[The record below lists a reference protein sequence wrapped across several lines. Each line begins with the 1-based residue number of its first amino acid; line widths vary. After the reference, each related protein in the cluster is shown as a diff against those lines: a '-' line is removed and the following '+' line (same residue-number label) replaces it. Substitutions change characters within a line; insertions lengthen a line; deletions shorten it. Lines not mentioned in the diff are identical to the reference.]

1 MSNSKQSVVI
11 VVPIYST
18 ELLWHEKISLERLY
32 VVLPHYPIVFA
43 APEGLELPDWL
54 RHGNEVAGFPG
65 EFFTS
70 VAAYSRLLLSQ
81 QFYARF
87 RDFEYMLIYQL
98 DAFVFVDLLQEFC
111 SLGYDYIGGPWQ
123 LQNSLQQVRPGKYKI
138 YHVGNGGFSLRR
150 IEACCRLLAKCQG
163 NPRYDGWGEDTFWGI
178 AGHEDSEFR
187 LAPLRIAYAFSID
200 TLAERCYRKNGSQL
214 PFGCHGW
221 PRFSRDFYLRA
232 MAACDIDLSAHYG
245 EMQAQDRADEVL
257 YWQQQTVK
265 RLLLHV
271 AKDWP
276 VSGVLPADLDRET
289 VQCWVVG
296 TDSLSLY
303 DKLRQEWGEEALKG
317 VLYDYGDGAR
327 FLREFRHSC
336 MTSRR
341 AEDNLL
347 ISWRSEEI
355 VASCKTVELIY
366 GRDYVSFYHCF
377 KENQGRILRTIM
389 SGGC

>member
-1 MSNSKQSVVI
+1 MQKVVI
-11 VVPIYST
+11 VVPVYRT
-18 ELLWHEKISLERLY
+18 ELTWYEKISLARLY
-32 VVLPHYPIVFA
+32 AVLPYYNIVFVS
-43 APEGLELPDWL
+43 PEGLALPE
-54 RHGNEVAGFPG
+54 EVRQGRPVMAFPG

-87 RDFEYMLIYQL
+87 REFEYMLIYQL

-178 AGHEDSEFR
+178 AGREDRDFR
-187 LAPLRIAYAFSID
+187 LAPLRLAYAFSID
-200 TLAERCYRKNGSQL
+200 TLAERCYRKNGNQL

-221 PRFSRDFYLRA
+221 PRFSRDFYLQA
-232 MAACDIDLSAHYG
+232 MAACGLDLSAHYDD
-245 EMQAQDRADEVL
+245 MQEYDKDDEVL

-271 AKDWP
+271 AKGWA
-276 VSGVLPADLDRET
+276 VSDCLPEALYAET
-289 VQCWVVG
+289 VKCWVVG
-296 TDSLSLY
+296 KDSLSLC
-303 DKLRQEWGEEALKG
+303 DKLRKECGENTFKN
-317 VLYDYGDGAR
+317 VFYDYEDGAG
-327 FLREFRHSC
+327 FLRDFRRNC
-336 MTSRR
+336 R
-341 AEDNLL
+341 AGIRVEDNLL
-347 ISWRSEEI
+347 VSWRSEEI
-355 VASCKTVELIY
+355 AASCKSVGLIY

-377 KENQGRILRTIM
+377 KEAQCRILQKIM
-389 SGGC
+389 FGGRN

>member
-11 VVPIYST
+11 VVPIYRT
-18 ELLWHEKISLERLY
+18 ELLWYEKISLERLY
-32 VVLPHYPIVFA
+32 AVLPHYTIVFA
-43 APEGLELPDWL
+43 APEGMEIPDWL
-54 RHGNEVAGFPG
+54 RRGNEVAGFPG

-70 VAAYSRLLLSQ
+70 VAAYSRLLLSP

-123 LQNSLQQVRPGKYKI
+123 LQNSLQKVRPGKYKI

-163 NPRYDGWGEDTFWGI
+163 NPRYAGWGEDTFWGI
-178 AGHEDSEFR
+178 AGHEDRDFR

-232 MAACDIDLSAHYG
+232 MAACGIDLSARYG
-245 EMQAQDRADEVL
+245 EMQEQDREDEQL
-257 YWQQQTVK
+257 YWRQQIVK
-265 RLLLHV
+265 RLLLHL

-276 VSGVLPADLDRET
+276 VSGCLPVDLDTEAVR
-289 VQCWVVG
+289 CWVVG
-296 TDSLSLY
+296 KDSLSLY
-303 DKLRQEWGEEALKG
+303 DKVRQELGEKALEG
-317 VLYDYGDGAR
+317 VLYDYGDGAG
-327 FLREFRHSC
+327 FLREFRRSC
-336 MTSRR
+336 RAGRR
-341 AEDNLL
+341 AEENLL

-355 VASCKTVELIY
+355 AESCKAAGLIY

-377 KENQGRILRTIM
+377 KEAQGRILRAIM
-389 SGGC
+389 SGG

>member
-1 MSNSKQSVVI
+1 MQKVVI
-11 VVPIYST
+11 VVPVYRT
-18 ELLWHEKISLERLY
+18 ELTWYEKISLARLY
-32 VVLPHYPIVFA
+32 AVLPHYPIVFVS
-43 APEGLELPDWL
+43 PEGLALPEAV
-54 RHGNEVAGFPG
+54 RQGRPVMVFPG

-81 QFYARF
+81 QFYTRF

-123 LQNSLQQVRPGKYKI
+123 LQNSLHKVRPGKYKI

-232 MAACDIDLSAHYG
+232 MGACGIDLSARYG
-245 EMQAQDRADEVL
+245 EMQEQDREDEQL
-257 YWQQQTVK
+257 YWQQQVVK
-265 RLLLHV
+265 RLLLHL

-276 VSGVLPADLDRET
+276 VSGCLPEGLDAET
-289 VQCWVVG
+289 VRCWVIG
-296 TDSLSLY
+296 IDSLSLY
-303 DKLRQEWGEEALKG
+303 DKLRQELGEEAFKG
-317 VLYDYGDGAR
+317 VFYDYGDGAG
-327 FLREFRHSC
+327 FLQEFRRSC
-336 MTSRR
+336 RTGRR

-355 VASCKTVELIY
+355 AESCKAVGLIY
-366 GRDYVSFYHCF
+366 GRDYASFYHCF
-377 KENQGRILRTIM
+377 EAAQGRILRAIM

>member
-1 MSNSKQSVVI
+1 MQKVVI
-11 VVPIYST
+11 VVPIYRT
-18 ELLWHEKISLERLY
+18 EMAWYEKISLARLY
-32 VVLPHYPIVFA
+32 AVLPNYPLVFVS
-43 APEGLELPDWL
+43 PEGLALP
-54 RHGNEVAGFPG
+54 EVVRQGHPVMEFPRD
-65 EFFTS
+65 FFTG

-81 QFYARF
+81 QFYVRF

-163 NPRYDGWGEDTFWGI
+163 NPRYYGWGEDTFWGI

-200 TLAERCYRKNGSQL
+200 TLAERCYRKNGNQL

-221 PRFSRDFYLRA
+221 PRFSRDFYLQA
-232 MAACDIDLSAHYG
+232 MAACGIDLSVHYG
-245 EMQAQDRADEVL
+245 KMQAQDREDEVL
-257 YWQQQTVK
+257 YWQQQIVK

-271 AKDWP
+271 AKGWA
-276 VSGVLPADLDRET
+276 VSGCLPADLDRST
-289 VQCWVVG
+289 VRCWVVG

-303 DKLRQEWGEEALKG
+303 DKLQQELGEEVLKG

-327 FLREFRHSC
+327 FLREFRCSC
-336 MTSRR
+336 RASRR
-341 AEDNLL
+341 VEDNLL
-347 ISWRSEEI
+347 ISWRSEDIAE
-355 VASCKTVELIY
+355 SCKKVGLIY

-377 KENQGRILRTIM
+377 KEAQGRILRAIM

>member
-1 MSNSKQSVVI
+1 MQTVVI
-11 VVPIYST
+11 VVPIYRT
-18 ELLWHEKISLERLY
+18 ELTWYEKISLARLY
-32 VVLPHYPIVFA
+32 AVLPHYPIVFVS
-43 APEGLELPDWL
+43 PEGLALPEAV
-54 RHGNEVAGFPG
+54 RQGHPVVEFSG

-81 QFYARF
+81 QFYACF

-123 LQNSLQQVRPGKYKI
+123 LQNSLQPVRPGKYKI

-150 IEACCRLLAKCQG
+150 IEACCCLLAKCQG
-163 NPRYDGWGEDTFWGI
+163 NSRYDGWGEDTFWGI

-200 TLAERCYRKNGSQL
+200 TLAERCYRKNGYQL

-221 PRFSRDFYLRA
+221 PRFSRDFYLQA
-232 MAACDIDLSAHYG
+232 MAACGIDLSVHYG
-245 EMQAQDRADEVL
+245 EMQAQDREDEVL
-257 YWQQQTVK
+257 YWQQQIVK

-271 AKDWP
+271 AKGWA
-276 VSGVLPADLDRET
+276 VSGCLPADLDRST
-289 VQCWVVG
+289 VRCWVVG

-303 DKLRQEWGEEALKG
+303 DKLQQELGEEVLKG

-327 FLREFRHSC
+327 FLREFRCSC
-336 MTSRR
+336 RASRR
-341 AEDNLL
+341 VEDNLL

-355 VASCKTVELIY
+355 AESCKTVGLIY

-377 KENQGRILRTIM
+377 KENQGRILRVIM

>member
-1 MSNSKQSVVI
+1 MQKVVI
-11 VVPIYST
+11 VVPVYRT
-18 ELLWHEKISLERLY
+18 ELTWYEKISLARLY
-32 VVLPHYPIVFA
+32 AVLPHYPIVFVS
-43 APEGLELPDWL
+43 PEGLALPEAIRQGRPVMEFSKD
-54 RHGNEVAGFPG
+54 
-65 EFFTS
+65 FFTS

-81 QFYARF
+81 GFYACF

-150 IEACCRLLAKCQG
+150 IEACCRLLAKCHG

-178 AGHEDSEFR
+178 AGYEDSEFR

-200 TLAERCYRKNGSQL
+200 TLAERCYRKNGNQL

-221 PRFSRDFYLRA
+221 PRFSRDFYLQA
-232 MAACDIDLSAHYG
+232 MAACGLDLSAYYE
-245 EMQAQDRADEVL
+245 EMQEQDRADEQL

-276 VSGVLPADLDRET
+276 VSGCLPADLNRST
-289 VQCWVVG
+289 VRCWVVG

-303 DKLRQEWGEEALKG
+303 DKLRQEFGEEVLKG
-317 VLYDYGDGAR
+317 ALYDYEDGSG
-327 FLREFRHSC
+327 FLREFRRSC
-336 MTSRR
+336 RASKR

-355 VASCKTVELIY
+355 TESCKTVGLIY
-366 GRDYVSFYHCF
+366 GRDYLSFYHCF
-377 KENQGRILRTIM
+377 KEAQSRILRAIM